1 MARAGA
7 RAIVV
12 LILIALR
19 SLLQRM
25 KPIYFIFSVLIG
37 SPVLLAAAIDTT
49 HLIDSKWHHIRN
61 LETREWSHH
70 PEKAEAK
77 ELVVEFDLGDPGK
90 FKLLTL
96 RQKETQQVWVVF
108 LNDKKIGNLIRD
120 HNHLEHGIAIPEGLL
135 KKADNRLV
143 ISTTSEKTDD
153 ILVGE
158 FVLHSTIQ
166 TEFEGSLDAEALY
179 KKRGYRSPRPE
190 LGAELNLS
198 CVDADSGEAI
208 PSRFTIIDSKTG
220 ALVLLGAE
228 SNDNQAVRAGVVYS
242 LDGKCSVKIAA
253 GRSYQV
259 YAGRG
264 FEYGLASAN
273 VKFEQGA
280 KESVNLK
287 IRREVPTPGLVASDT
302 HLHTYEFDRHG
313 DCDLSERLL
322 SVVGEGIELPISTGH
337 DKHIDYRKEADR
349 LGISRWLTP
358 VIGCEVTTKEGH
370 FNTFP
375 ITNAEVK
382 PAQHKGLSWA
392 EVFKNIYATPGVKV
406 CILNHGRDLHGKL
419 IPLGPKT
426 FDDKTGKFLDGREL
440 KANAMELINSGAHI
454 SDPMQIVHDWF
465 ALIRSGHKIAGIG
478 SSDSHTVNFA
488 IPGQA
493 RTYVECPD
501 SDPAK
506 LDVKV
511 AVDSFVAQKTWV
523 SFGLLTRLD
532 KTPEGKFRASVLGP
546 SWSRSTDLKIFLNGE
561 EVKSIT
567 IPESA
572 GKKPGEKWVA
582 TFSQDDLGVKPGDF
596 LCAVATG
603 PGITGAW
610 WPGMVPY
617 QPTSPDFKP
626 FVMGISP
633 ILWVEGK

>member
-1 MARAGA
+1 
-7 RAIVV
+7 
-12 LILIALR
+12 
-19 SLLQRM
+19 M
-25 KPIYFIFSVLIG
+25 KNIII
-37 SPVLLAAAIDTT
+37 VLLVLLGIQMPLQAAP
-49 HLIDSKWHHIRN
+49 LDSCHIVDAKWHHVRN
-61 LETREWSHH
+61 VEPREWSHH

-77 ELVVEFDLGDPGK
+77 ELVVEFDLAEPEK
-90 FKLLTL
+90 FKLITL
-96 RQKETQQVWVVF
+96 RQKETQQVWVVV
-108 LNDKKIGNLIRD
+108 LNDKKIGTLIRD
-120 HNHLEHGIAIPEGLL
+120 HNHLEHGIAIPVGLL
-135 KKADNRLV
+135 KKSGNRLV
-143 ISTTSEKTDD
+143 ISTSSEKPDD

-158 FVLHSTIQ
+158 FVLNSTIQ

-190 LGAELNLS
+190 YGAELKLS

-208 PSRFTIIDSKTG
+208 PSRFTIVDAKTG

-228 SNDNQAVRAGVVYS
+228 SNDRQAVRAGVVYS

-273 VKFEQGA
+273 VKLKQGA

-302 HLHTYEFDRHG
+302 HLHTFEFDRHG

-349 LGISRWLTP
+349 LGVSRWLTP

-370 FNTFP
+370 FNVFP
-375 ITNAEVK
+375 IANADVK
-382 PAQHKGLSWA
+382 PAQHKGLPWA
-392 EVFKNIYATPGVKV
+392 EVFKNIYATPDVKV

-426 FDDKTGKFLDGREL
+426 FDAEKGIFLDGREL
-440 KANAMELINSGAHI
+440 EANAMELINSGAHI
-454 SDPMQIVHDWF
+454 SDPMQIVRDWF
-465 ALIRSGHKIAGIG
+465 ALVRSGHKIAGIG

-493 RTYVECPD
+493 RTYVECADENPG
-501 SDPAK
+501 K

-511 AVDSFVAQKTWV
+511 AIDSFVKQRTWV
-523 SFGLLTRLD
+523 SFGLLARLD
-532 KTPEGKFRASVLGP
+532 KTEEGKFKAKVLGP
-546 SWSRSTDLKIFLNGE
+546 SWSQANELKIFRNGE
-561 EVKSIT
+561 EVKSIH
-567 IPESA
+567 ISESA
-572 GKKPGEKWVA
+572 GKKPGEKMTA
-582 TFSQDDLGVKPGDF
+582 IFSLDDLDAKPDDF

-603 PGITGAW
+603 PGITGVW

-617 QPTSPDFKP
+617 QPTSPDWKP

-633 ILWVEGK
+633 LVWVK